1 MNIDVNS
8 VSHVAGCGS
17 AEPDTPGWPS
27 HRISPLEASSQCSP
41 GCVISYGIA
50 P

>member
-8 VSHVAGCGS
+8 VSHVAGCGP
-17 AEPDTPGWPS
+17 AVPVTPAWPS
-27 HRISPLEASSQCSP
+27 HAIAPLWISSQCLP
-41 GCVISYGIA
+41 GLVTSYGIV